1 MQSVLVYIRYNP
13 KLSGIRCYLQNANSR
28 ANGQLQSNIR
38 TKTDLCGCQF
48 GTTGRV
54 RSTLHW
60 SNKQLSA

>member
-1 MQSVLVYIRYNP
+1 MQSVLVCIRYNP

-28 ANGQLQSNIR
+28 ATDQLQNKIR

-48 GTTGRV
+48 GATGRG
-54 RSTLHW
+54 RSSLHW